1 MRTGVAFDD
10 VLAAAQAGAAWAFEV
25 LYRDLSPVV
34 TGYLR
39 LHGAAE
45 PDDLASET
53 FLGVFT
59 GLAGFSGDE
68 DALRSWVFTIAH
80 RRLIDDWRRRS
91 RRPQLTDDAGDL
103 TLLPGG
109 DAEDDALMRVGT
121 EDVHRMCAGLPD
133 DQRSVLLLRVLA
145 DLTVEQ
151 VASVM
156 GRSVGSVKALQ
167 RRGLRTLRERLE
179 KLVRRNFRHPRTP
192 GGPAGDDRG
201 EMTTAAD
208 DSAVEDAF
216 EAILA
221 GRPVPEGAAG
231 LAAFTEA
238 VRASATRPGRPN
250 AALAELLATGL
261 LTDQSSP
268 SVRTATSAGS
278 APERRRPRVRTRRRP
293 AMIFS
298 ALIAKFLSAGAVA
311 QAATGATVAVVAF
324 TGVGAVGAL
333 PDPVQDTFATV
344 VAEITPLE
352 PPTCAEETTEEVVPE
367 ETVAEEVETTEEV
380 PEDPRED
387 AEAAAARPWRP
398 RSGHG
403 PSRDRPTASRSAPGS
418 ARARRSE

>member
-10 VLAAAQAGAAWAFEV
+10 VLVAAQAGAAWAFEV

-68 DALRSWVFTIAH
+68 EALRSWVFTIAH

-167 RRGLRTLRERLE
+167 RRGLRSLRERIE
-179 KLVRRNFRHPRTP
+179 KSSEEFSGIRVPL
-192 GGPAGDDRG
+192 
-201 EMTTAAD
+201 
-208 DSAVEDAF
+208 DA
-216 EAILA
+216 
-221 GRPVPEGAAG
+221 
-231 LAAFTEA
+231 
-238 VRASATRPGRPN
+238 
-250 AALAELLATGL
+250 
-261 LTDQSSP
+261 
-268 SVRTATSAGS
+268 
-278 APERRRPRVRTRRRP
+278 RP
-293 AMIFS
+293 AM
-298 ALIAKFLSAGAVA
+298 
-311 QAATGATVAVVAF
+311 
-324 TGVGAVGAL
+324 TGV
-333 PDPVQDTFATV
+333 
-344 VAEITPLE
+344 
-352 PPTCAEETTEEVVPE
+352 
-367 ETVAEEVETTEEV
+367 
-380 PEDPRED
+380 R
-387 AEAAAARPWRP
+387 
-398 RSGHG
+398 
-403 PSRDRPTASRSAPGS
+403 
-418 ARARRSE
+418 